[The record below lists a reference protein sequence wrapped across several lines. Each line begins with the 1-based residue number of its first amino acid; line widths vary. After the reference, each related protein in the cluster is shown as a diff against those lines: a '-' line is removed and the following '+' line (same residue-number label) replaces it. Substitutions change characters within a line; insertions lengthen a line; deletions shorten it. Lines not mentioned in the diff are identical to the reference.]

1 MTEVHISDAA
11 RIDLDDVWSYI
22 AADNP
27 DAADSFLRRMLARCQ
42 SYSHQPRLGESRS
55 ELGREVRCFSVERYV
70 LYYKPIVDG
79 IELIRVLHGSR
90 DIQQL

>member
-1 MTEVHISDAA
+1 MTEVHKSRASS
-11 RIDLDDVWSYI
+11 IDLDDIWSYI

-27 DAADSFLRRMLARCQ
+27 DAADSFLRRILERCQ
-42 SYSHQPRLGESRS
+42 SYAHQPRLGESRPD
-55 ELGREVRCFSVERYV
+55 LGREVRCFSVERYV
-70 LYYKPIVDG
+70 VYYKPIAEG

>member
-1 MTEVHISDAA
+1 MTDVHKSRAA
-11 RIDLDDVWSYI
+11 SIDLDHVWSYI

-27 DAADSFLRRMLARCQ
+27 DAADTFLRRILARCQ
-42 SYSHQPRLGESRS
+42 SYAHQPRLGESRPD
-55 ELGREVRCFSVERYV
+55 LRREVRCFSVERYV
-70 LYYKPIVDG
+70 VYYKPIDEG

>member
-1 MTEVHISDAA
+1 VTEVHISDAA

>member
-27 DAADSFLRRMLARCQ
+27 DAADSFLRRILARCQ